1 MGSHK
6 TKEKLRTI
14 SNDKHLYEHLS
25 ALLEYP
31 QEDIFANISG
41 CLKSMQSLYPEAKS
55 HLESFSKS
63 ARSTN
68 LSSLQELY
76 NSSFDINPVCTLD
89 IGYHVFG
96 ESYKRGS
103 FLVGMKK
110 MLKEHGIETK
120 DELPDYLPNILR
132 LLAGISKNEDSVS
145 LARLIVA
152 PALARMKKSF
162 KDNNNCY
169 GAVVRAV
176 DCVICKDYDI
186 TEIDIKEISPQDNN
200 FLNCNSQGC
209 GPLRPNTQSP
219 EKSNFKPYNRGYK
232 NG

>member
-1 MGSHK
+1 MNSHK
-6 TKEKLRTI
+6 TKEKLNTI
-14 SNDKHLYEHLS
+14 SKEKHLYEHLS

-31 QEDIFANISG
+31 QDDIFENISG
-41 CLKSMQSLYPEAKS
+41 CLNSLQSLYPEAKS
-55 HLESFSKS
+55 QLESFSKS

-68 LSSLQELY
+68 LFSLQALY
-76 NSSFDINPVCTLD
+76 NFSFDINPVCTLD

-110 MLKEHGIETK
+110 MLKEQGIETK

-132 LLAGISKNEDSVS
+132 LLAGISKNDDSVS
-145 LARLIVA
+145 LATLIVA

-162 KDNNNCY
+162 KENNNCY

-176 DCVICKDYDI
+176 DCVIRKDYDI
-186 TEIDIKEISPQDNN
+186 TEIEIKETSPQDND
-200 FLNCNSQGC
+200 FLNCHSKGC
-209 GPLRPNTQSP
+209 GPLGSISQSP
-219 EKSNFKPYNRGYK
+219 EKRKSKLNNRG
-232 NG
+232 